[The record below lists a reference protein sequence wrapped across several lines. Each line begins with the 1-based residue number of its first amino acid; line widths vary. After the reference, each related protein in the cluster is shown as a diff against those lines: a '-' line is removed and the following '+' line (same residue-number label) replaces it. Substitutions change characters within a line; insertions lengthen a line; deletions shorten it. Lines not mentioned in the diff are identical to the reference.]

1 MQNNIMNCELID
13 FHTHNFPEELAP
25 RAIDVMVKKLRG
37 CLMPVG
43 DGTLVTQLSDMKK
56 SGVSHSVVCPIATKP
71 SQFQVILER
80 AKAVR
85 DGVYGDEAAKC
96 LVQLCSV
103 HPDDQNYELH
113 FKEIA
118 AQGFKGIKIHPYYQG
133 FSLADPKVVSFFS
146 AARDSGLFV
155 ISHCGFDLGFTD
167 VPMICGPDQIST
179 LLRAVPDLVF
189 IAGHLGG
196 CGGNQP
202 HATDKLLDFP
212 NCYIDTAVISVCD
225 DDPESQRIMSEWPAE
240 RIVFG
245 TDYFW
250 RDAAFLAEW
259 VRRYRSNSS
268 DQQKIFSDNAKFL
281 LGL

>member
-1 MQNNIMNCELID
+1 
-13 FHTHNFPEELAP
+13 
-25 RAIDVMVKKLRG
+25 
-37 CLMPVG
+37 
-43 DGTLVTQLSDMKK
+43 
-56 SGVSHSVVCPIATKP
+56 
-71 SQFQVILER
+71 
-80 AKAVR
+80 VR

-103 HPDDQNYELH
+103 HPDDHNYELH
-113 FKEIA
+113 LKEIA

-225 DDPESQRIMSEWPAE
+225 DDPESLRIMSEWPAE

-259 VRRYRSNSS
+259 VRRYRPNSS